1 MTYASDLGLKVG
13 SKIKVLSSSVYFK
26 TGEIIELVEDD
37 GQTNPYFRGD
47 SLNRQAFSLDR
58 YKWEHYK
65 EESKPK
71 TPFQQAGYT
80 TDMKFTYVSR
90 DGYFPLGSTVWIIED
105 DGTEC
110 PQFTDGYN
118 SDYCYVRDN
127 LYEKADIT
135 PIVESKEGAVQEVQL
150 VSITQEVKYTVVI
163 KGTTFT
169 FTQEE
174 LDALTE
180 ELLGFTTL

>member
-13 SKIKVLSSSVYFK
+13 SKIKVIGDGVGCCFND
-26 TGEIIELVEDD
+26 GDIIELVEDD

-47 SLNRQAFSLDR
+47 SLNRKAFSLDR

-80 TDMKFTYVSR
+80 TDMKFTYVGR
-90 DGYFPLGSTVWIIED
+90 DGDFPLGSTVWIIED
-105 DGTEC
+105 DGSEC
-110 PQFTDGYN
+110 PTFTDGYARN
-118 SDYCYVRDN
+118 YCYVRAN
-127 LYEKADIT
+127 PHGGADIT
-135 PIVESKEGAVQEVQL
+135 PAVQEVQL

-163 KGTTFT
+163 KGNTFT
-169 FTQEE
+169 FTQDE
-174 LDALTE
+174 LDALAE